1 MGDVSSTRGDGAAA
15 AAPGS
20 GAPGAAPDAGACACA
35 TTTCWPLSLV
45 ECPAR
50 LTRTDDHAPN
60 KPRRTSIAPSSGA
73 SLRICTSWAMMSRFM
88 APKLH
93 ELQEVRQPVAQELR
107 PRRREMNVVF
117 DPHAA
122 VARQVHARL
131 DRHDRARRQRIV
143 VGPRK
148 PGRFVHFEPEPVTE
162 RVAKRLA
169 ESAGR
174 DRIARQRIRF
184 APAHAGAHA
193 GARALLRL
201 ADQSVQHPLAL
212 ARACPY
218 HHGARDVRAVAI
230 HLSPEV

>member
-1 MGDVSSTRGDGAAA
+1 MGDLISTRWERGATARLPPPASEGAGAGGGEPGGAAV
-15 AAPGS
+15 
-20 GAPGAAPDAGACACA
+20 
-35 TTTCWPLSLV
+35 TTMCWPLSLV

-131 DRHDRARRQRIV
+131 DRHDR
-143 VGPRK
+143 PR
-148 PGRFVHFEPEPVTE
+148 P
-162 RVAKRLA
+162 
-169 ESAGR
+169 
-174 DRIARQRIRF
+174 
-184 APAHAGAHA
+184 
-193 GARALLRL
+193 
-201 ADQSVQHPLAL
+201 
-212 ARACPY
+212 
-218 HHGARDVRAVAI
+218 
-230 HLSPEV
+230 